1 MELHPVLS
9 EANTMKH
16 ARHVV
21 EAYPARLAPT
31 GVTPYLIP
39 RNL

>member
-21 EAYPARLAPT
+21 EACPRAWPQLA
-31 GVTPYLIP
+31 
-39 RNL
+39 